1 MKSLMKWATGFF
13 VIGLIVLVS
22 FHCPSNLK
30 VSASNDG
37 TIYMQAEALTEDT
50 INKISNSSV
59 RSQLEPGDV
68 QVSFCIQDNPQFC
81 NSGMGFYYD
90 PVNFESIASS
100 TDPQKLLQE
109 NGPAGDNLTIIV
121 RERSDVNLIG
131 IASNGGDLSTED
143 GIITS
148 VFLRPKTS
156 NPPINPVT
164 GFFVD
169 MLSRDPEHHFYPE
182 EDPYVHVIVE
192 YFTCGDLDDN
202 GLINADDSNI
212 ITDALGDVAGTIN
225 ASNYQQFFDDIPEFD
240 VFDVDG
246 DGDVDDDDAE
256 CILSYYVYV
265 EIMGSDPV
273 DCGNVGILIPHF
285 VYVLI

>member
-1 MKSLMKWATGFF
+1 MKSLMKWAVGFF
-13 VIGLIVLVS
+13 MVGLIVLVG
-22 FHCPSNLK
+22 FNHPSMLK
-30 VSASNDG
+30 ASASDSV
-37 TIYMQAEALTEDT
+37 TIYMQSEVLTADT
-50 INKISNSSV
+50 IASISKSSV
-59 RSQLEPGDV
+59 KNQLQPGDV
-68 QVSFCIQDNPQFC
+68 QVSFCIKDNLGFC
-81 NSGMGFYYD
+81 CSGMGFCYD
-90 PVNFESIASS
+90 SVNFDPIIDP
-100 TDPQKLLQE
+100 TDNRPLGMKGVSGQ
-109 NGPAGDNLTIIV
+109 DLTVIV
-121 RERSDVNLIG
+121 NMRTDRPIIG
-131 IASNGGDLSTED
+131 IASNGVDLSVDD
-143 GIITS
+143 GIIYS
-148 VFLRPKTS
+148 VFPRPKTS
-156 NPPINPVT
+156 NPPLDPVT
-164 GFFVD
+164 DLIVD
-169 MLSRDPEHHFYPE
+169 AIGPGGGVHYPVE